1 MYRLRCSDDSG
12 VTGCL
17 QARRRFAGRDRWAP
31 ARPGAVQLSAY
42 LALACGVLA
51 PLEAKL
57 RICDPY
63 HSMTQSRCLLT
74 TRGKALLPE
83 R

>member
-1 MYRLRCSDDSG
+1 MHNKTQPLHAGPPYPIGPGRCS
-12 VTGCL
+12 
-17 QARRRFAGRDRWAP
+17 
-31 ARPGAVQLSAY
+31 GAVQLSPY
-42 LALACGVLA
+42 LTLACGVLA

-63 HSMTQSRCLLT
+63 HSMAQSRCLLT